1 MGLVNCGICLLSLHQ
16 RYELSQIDMFILL
29 HNSNAFSIF
38 AVFKPPESGIK
49 LSPLHRSRAIFI
61 PAQCISKSPITGYS
75 HPCVLAIMAHKLPLG
90 GFEQQDRRVSTFLY
104 PIVMFNDI
112 DNRPAQT
119 QNEPTP
125 RPQLTELL
133 QTTQLCGVS
142 LSVYGTP
149 AEPLFLA
156 KEVAEAI
163 DHSDV
168 STMMRSVDDD
178 EKLTQT
184 LFASGQRREMWLLT
198 EQGLYEVLMQSRKPV
213 ARQFKAGVKALLKAL
228 RTGEQPTANGQQ
240 PSGTY
245 LRRTARLMES
255 VSNQMHELRRRFAE
269 LDEASQMLATSRQEP
284 TPIAGLDPIIMR
296 GRVWYPL
303 RGLLKSVTGS
313 KDPKIEHY
321 TERYPDRTMVYY
333 QMSYCDE
340 ALARYI
346 VTREELRQR
355 QEALTAPLF
364 DNF

>member
-1 MGLVNCGICLLSLHQ
+1 
-16 RYELSQIDMFILL
+16 
-29 HNSNAFSIF
+29 
-38 AVFKPPESGIK
+38 
-49 LSPLHRSRAIFI
+49 
-61 PAQCISKSPITGYS
+61 
-75 HPCVLAIMAHKLPLG
+75 MAHKLLSEDFDSRTGEYPL
-90 GFEQQDRRVSTFLY
+90 FYTQT
-104 PIVMFNDI
+104 VMSYNSE
-112 DNRPAQT
+112 NRPAQT
-119 QNEPTP
+119 QNEPTR

-163 DHSDV
+163 DHQQV
-168 STMMRSVDDD
+168 ARMVEMVDED
-178 EKLTQT
+178 EKLMCLIST
-184 LFASGQRREMWLLT
+184 SGQRREMWLLT

-228 RTGEQPTANGQQ
+228 RTGEQPAANSQQPIPNSQ

-269 LDEASQMLATSRQEP
+269 LDEASQMLATNRQEP

-313 KDPKIEHY
+313 KDPYLDHY
-321 TERYPDRTMVYY
+321 TKRYPDRTMVYY

-346 VTREELRQR
+346 VAREELRQR

>member
-1 MGLVNCGICLLSLHQ
+1 MSYN
-16 RYELSQIDMFILL
+16 
-29 HNSNAFSIF
+29 
-38 AVFKPPESGIK
+38 
-49 LSPLHRSRAIFI
+49 
-61 PAQCISKSPITGYS
+61 
-75 HPCVLAIMAHKLPLG
+75 
-90 GFEQQDRRVSTFLY
+90 
-104 PIVMFNDI
+104 I

-156 KEVAEAI
+156 KEVAEI
-163 DHSDV
+163 LEIQSSRQMV
-168 STMMRSVDDD
+168 QMVDEE
-178 EKLTQT
+178 EKLMYTIHT
-184 LFASGQRREMWLLT
+184 SGQARDTWMLT

-228 RTGEQPTANGQQ
+228 RTGETPVANSQQPNTNSQ

-245 LRRTARLMES
+245 LRRTARLMQS

-269 LDEASQMLATSRQEP
+269 LDEASQMLATNRQEP
-284 TPIAGLDPIIMR
+284 TPIAGLEPITMR
-296 GRVWYPL
+296 GRAWYPL
-303 RGLLKSVTGS
+303 KALLKSVTGS
-313 KDPKIEHY
+313 RSPKINHY
-321 TERYPDRTMVYY
+321 TECYPDRTMVYY

-346 VTREELRQR
+346 VARAELQQR

>member
-1 MGLVNCGICLLSLHQ
+1 MSYN
-16 RYELSQIDMFILL
+16 
-29 HNSNAFSIF
+29 
-38 AVFKPPESGIK
+38 
-49 LSPLHRSRAIFI
+49 
-61 PAQCISKSPITGYS
+61 
-75 HPCVLAIMAHKLPLG
+75 
-90 GFEQQDRRVSTFLY
+90 
-104 PIVMFNDI
+104 I

-156 KEVAEAI
+156 KEVAEI
-163 DHSDV
+163 LEIQSSRQMV
-168 STMMRSVDDD
+168 QMVDEE
-178 EKLTQT
+178 EKLMYTIHT
-184 LFASGQRREMWLLT
+184 SGQARDTWMLT

-228 RTGEQPTANGQQ
+228 RTGEEPAANSQQPTPNSQ

-255 VSNQMHELRRRFAE
+255 VSNQMHELRRRFTE
-269 LDEASQMLATSRQEP
+269 LDEASQMLAASRQEP

-303 RGLLKSVTGS
+303 KALLKSVTGS
-313 KDPKIEHY
+313 RYPKIEHY

-340 ALARYI
+340 PLARYI
-346 VTREELRQR
+346 VARTELRQR

>member
-1 MGLVNCGICLLSLHQ
+1 MS
-16 RYELSQIDMFILL
+16 Y
-29 HNSNAFSIF
+29 NS
-38 AVFKPPESGIK
+38 
-49 LSPLHRSRAIFI
+49 
-61 PAQCISKSPITGYS
+61 
-75 HPCVLAIMAHKLPLG
+75 
-90 GFEQQDRRVSTFLY
+90 
-104 PIVMFNDI
+104 

-119 QNEPTP
+119 QNEHTA

-228 RTGEQPTANGQQ
+228 RTGEEPAANSQQLTANGQH
-240 PSGTY
+240 PSSTY
-245 LRRTARLMES
+245 LRRTARLMQS

-284 TPIAGLDPIIMR
+284 TPIAGIEPIIMR
-296 GRVWYPL
+296 GRAWYPL
-303 RGLLKSVTGS
+303 KALLKSVAGS

-340 ALARYI
+340 PLARYI
-346 VTREELRQR
+346 VARTELRQR

>member
-1 MGLVNCGICLLSLHQ
+1 MS
-16 RYELSQIDMFILL
+16 Y
-29 HNSNAFSIF
+29 NS
-38 AVFKPPESGIK
+38 
-49 LSPLHRSRAIFI
+49 
-61 PAQCISKSPITGYS
+61 
-75 HPCVLAIMAHKLPLG
+75 
-90 GFEQQDRRVSTFLY
+90 
-104 PIVMFNDI
+104 

-119 QNEPTP
+119 QNEHTA

-149 AEPLFLA
+149 AEPLFKA
-156 KEVAEAI
+156 KEVADI
-163 DHSDV
+163 LGLTNPSDLIQ
-168 STMMRSVDDD
+168 RVDED
-178 EKLTQT
+178 ERAKFNLGRQGET
-184 LFASGQRREMWLLT
+184 WLLT

-228 RTGEQPTANGQQ
+228 RTGEQPATPA

-269 LDEASQMLATSRQEP
+269 LDEASQMLATNRQEP
-284 TPIAGLDPIIMR
+284 TPIAGLEPIIMR
-296 GRVWYPL
+296 GRAWYPL
-303 RGLLKSVTGS
+303 KALLKSVTGS
-313 KDPKIEHY
+313 RSPKINHY

-340 ALARYI
+340 PLARYI
-346 VTREELRQR
+346 VARAELQQR

>member
-1 MGLVNCGICLLSLHQ
+1 MSYNQ
-16 RYELSQIDMFILL
+16 
-29 HNSNAFSIF
+29 
-38 AVFKPPESGIK
+38 
-49 LSPLHRSRAIFI
+49 
-61 PAQCISKSPITGYS
+61 
-75 HPCVLAIMAHKLPLG
+75 
-90 GFEQQDRRVSTFLY
+90 
-104 PIVMFNDI
+104 

-119 QNEPTP
+119 QNEPTA

-156 KEVAEAI
+156 KEVAEI
-163 DHSDV
+163 LEIQSSRQMV
-168 STMMRSVDDD
+168 QMVDEE
-178 EKLTQT
+178 EKLMYTIHT
-184 LFASGQRREMWLLT
+184 SGQARDTWMLT

-228 RTGEQPTANGQQ
+228 RTGEQPTANGQ

-269 LDEASQMLATSRQEP
+269 LDEASQMLATNRQEP
-284 TPIAGLDPIIMR
+284 TPIAGLEPIIMR

-340 ALARYI
+340 PLARYI

>member
-1 MGLVNCGICLLSLHQ
+1 MSYN
-16 RYELSQIDMFILL
+16 
-29 HNSNAFSIF
+29 
-38 AVFKPPESGIK
+38 
-49 LSPLHRSRAIFI
+49 
-61 PAQCISKSPITGYS
+61 
-75 HPCVLAIMAHKLPLG
+75 
-90 GFEQQDRRVSTFLY
+90 
-104 PIVMFNDI
+104 I

-119 QNEPTP
+119 QNEPTR

-163 DHSDV
+163 DHQQV
-168 STMMRSVDDD
+168 ARMVEMVDED
-178 EKLTQT
+178 EKLMCLIST
-184 LFASGQRREMWLLT
+184 SGQRREMWLLT

-228 RTGEQPTANGQQ
+228 RTGETPVANGQQPNANGQ

-284 TPIAGLDPIIMR
+284 TPIAGIEPIIMR
-296 GRVWYPL
+296 GRAWYPL
-303 RGLLKSVTGS
+303 KALLKSVTGS
-313 KDPKIEHY
+313 RFPKIEHY
-321 TERYPDRTMVYY
+321 TEHYPDRTMVYY

-340 ALARYI
+340 PLAHYI
-346 VTREELRQR
+346 VARTELQQR

-364 DNF
+364 DNL

>member
-1 MGLVNCGICLLSLHQ
+1 
-16 RYELSQIDMFILL
+16 
-29 HNSNAFSIF
+29 
-38 AVFKPPESGIK
+38 
-49 LSPLHRSRAIFI
+49 
-61 PAQCISKSPITGYS
+61 
-75 HPCVLAIMAHKLPLG
+75 MAHKLPLG
-90 GFEQQDRRVSTFLY
+90 GLRQQDRRVSTFLY
-104 PIVMFNDI
+104 QTVMSYNI

-119 QNEPTP
+119 QNEPTT

-156 KEVAEAI
+156 KEVAEI
-163 DHSDV
+163 LDHSQASKMV
-168 STMMRSVDDD
+168 QMVDED
-178 EKLTQT
+178 EKGRKIVPTPGGNQ
-184 LFASGQRREMWLLT
+184 EMWLLT

-228 RTGEQPTANGQQ
+228 RTGEQPATPA

-255 VSNQMHELRRRFAE
+255 VSNQMHELRRRFTE

-296 GRVWYPL
+296 GRAWYPL
-303 RGLLKSVTGS
+303 KALLKSVTGS
-313 KDPKIEHY
+313 RSPKINHY
-321 TERYPDRTMVYY
+321 TECYPDRTMVYY

-340 ALARYI
+340 PLARYI
-346 VTREELRQR
+346 VARAELQQR

>member
-1 MGLVNCGICLLSLHQ
+1 MS
-16 RYELSQIDMFILL
+16 Y
-29 HNSNAFSIF
+29 NS
-38 AVFKPPESGIK
+38 
-49 LSPLHRSRAIFI
+49 
-61 PAQCISKSPITGYS
+61 
-75 HPCVLAIMAHKLPLG
+75 
-90 GFEQQDRRVSTFLY
+90 
-104 PIVMFNDI
+104 

-119 QNEPTP
+119 QNEPTT

-156 KEVAEAI
+156 KEVAEI
-163 DHSDV
+163 LEIQSSRQMV
-168 STMMRSVDDD
+168 QMVDEE
-178 EKLTQT
+178 EKLMYTIHT
-184 LFASGQRREMWLLT
+184 SGQARDTWMLT

-228 RTGEQPTANGQQ
+228 RTGEQPAANSQQPTPNSQ

-269 LDEASQMLATSRQEP
+269 LDEASQMLAASRQEP

-303 RGLLKSVTGS
+303 KALLKSVTGS
-313 KDPKIEHY
+313 RSPKINHY

-340 ALARYI
+340 PLARYI
-346 VTREELRQR
+346 VAREELQQR

>member
-1 MGLVNCGICLLSLHQ
+1 
-16 RYELSQIDMFILL
+16 
-29 HNSNAFSIF
+29 
-38 AVFKPPESGIK
+38 
-49 LSPLHRSRAIFI
+49 
-61 PAQCISKSPITGYS
+61 
-75 HPCVLAIMAHKLPLG
+75 MAHKHPLG
-90 GFEQQDRRVSTFLY
+90 GFDSRTGEY
-104 PIVMFNDI
+104 PLFYTQTVMSYNQ

-119 QNEPTP
+119 QNEPTT

-149 AEPLFLA
+149 AEPLFKA
-156 KEVAEAI
+156 KEVADI
-163 DHSDV
+163 LGLTNPSDLIQ
-168 STMMRSVDDD
+168 RVDED
-178 EKLTQT
+178 ERAKFNLGRQGET
-184 LFASGQRREMWLLT
+184 WLLT

-228 RTGEQPTANGQQ
+228 RTGEQPTANSQ

-245 LRRTARLMES
+245 LRRTARLMQS

-269 LDEASQMLATSRQEP
+269 LDEASQMLATNRQEP
-284 TPIAGLDPIIMR
+284 TPIAGLEPIIMR

>member
-1 MGLVNCGICLLSLHQ
+1 MSYNQ
-16 RYELSQIDMFILL
+16 
-29 HNSNAFSIF
+29 
-38 AVFKPPESGIK
+38 
-49 LSPLHRSRAIFI
+49 
-61 PAQCISKSPITGYS
+61 
-75 HPCVLAIMAHKLPLG
+75 
-90 GFEQQDRRVSTFLY
+90 
-104 PIVMFNDI
+104 

-119 QNEPTP
+119 QNEPTT

-149 AEPLFLA
+149 AEPLFKA
-156 KEVAEAI
+156 KEVADI
-163 DHSDV
+163 LGLTNPSDLIQ
-168 STMMRSVDDD
+168 RVDED
-178 EKLTQT
+178 ERAKFNLGRQGET
-184 LFASGQRREMWLLT
+184 WLLT

-228 RTGEQPTANGQQ
+228 RTGQQPTPHSQ

-255 VSNQMHELRRRFAE
+255 VSNQMHELRRRFTE

-284 TPIAGLDPIIMR
+284 TPIAGLEPIIMR
-296 GRVWYPL
+296 GRAWYPL
-303 RGLLKSVTGS
+303 KALLKSVTGS
-313 KDPKIEHY
+313 RSPKINHY

-340 ALARYI
+340 PLAHYI
-346 VTREELRQR
+346 VARAELQQR

>member
-1 MGLVNCGICLLSLHQ
+1 
-16 RYELSQIDMFILL
+16 
-29 HNSNAFSIF
+29 
-38 AVFKPPESGIK
+38 
-49 LSPLHRSRAIFI
+49 
-61 PAQCISKSPITGYS
+61 
-75 HPCVLAIMAHKLPLG
+75 MAHKHPLG
-90 GFEQQDRRVSTFLY
+90 GFDSRTGEY
-104 PIVMFNDI
+104 PLFYTQTVMSYNQ

-119 QNEPTP
+119 QNEPTA

-133 QTTQLCGVS
+133 QTTQLCGVF

-156 KEVAEAI
+156 KEVAEI
-163 DHSDV
+163 LDHSKA
-168 STMMRSVDDD
+168 SVMIDMVDED
-178 EKLTQT
+178 EKLRETIFT
-184 LFASGQRREMWLLT
+184 SGQRREMWLLT

-228 RTGEQPTANGQQ
+228 RTGEQPATPA

-245 LRRTARLMES
+245 LRRTARLMQS

-296 GRVWYPL
+296 GRAWYPL
-303 RGLLKSVTGS
+303 KALLKSVTGS
-313 KDPKIEHY
+313 RSPKINHY

-340 ALARYI
+340 PLAHYI
-346 VTREELRQR
+346 VARAELQQR

>member
-1 MGLVNCGICLLSLHQ
+1 MSYNL
-16 RYELSQIDMFILL
+16 
-29 HNSNAFSIF
+29 
-38 AVFKPPESGIK
+38 
-49 LSPLHRSRAIFI
+49 
-61 PAQCISKSPITGYS
+61 
-75 HPCVLAIMAHKLPLG
+75 
-90 GFEQQDRRVSTFLY
+90 
-104 PIVMFNDI
+104 

-119 QNEPTP
+119 QNEPTT

-156 KEVAEAI
+156 KEVAEI
-163 DHSDV
+163 LDHSQASKMV
-168 STMMRSVDDD
+168 QMVDED
-178 EKLTQT
+178 EKGRKIVPTPGGNQ
-184 LFASGQRREMWLLT
+184 EMWLLT

-228 RTGEQPTANGQQ
+228 RTGQQPNANSQ

-245 LRRTARLMES
+245 LRRTARLMQS
-255 VSNQMHELRRRFAE
+255 VSHQMHELRCRFAE

-284 TPIAGLDPIIMR
+284 TPLAGIEPIIMR
-296 GRVWYPL
+296 GRAWYPL
-303 RGLLKSVTGS
+303 KALLKSVTGS
-313 KDPKIEHY
+313 RSPKINHY
-321 TERYPDRTMVYY
+321 TECYPDRTMVYY

-340 ALARYI
+340 PLARYI
-346 VTREELRQR
+346 VARAELQQR

>member
-1 MGLVNCGICLLSLHQ
+1 
-16 RYELSQIDMFILL
+16 
-29 HNSNAFSIF
+29 
-38 AVFKPPESGIK
+38 
-49 LSPLHRSRAIFI
+49 
-61 PAQCISKSPITGYS
+61 
-75 HPCVLAIMAHKLPLG
+75 
-90 GFEQQDRRVSTFLY
+90 
-104 PIVMFNDI
+104 MFNNI
-112 DNRPAQT
+112 DKRPAQT

-133 QTTQLCGVS
+133 QTTQLCGIS

-149 AEPLFLA
+149 AEPLFKA
-156 KEVAEAI
+156 KEVADI
-163 DHSDV
+163 LGLTNPSDLIQ
-168 STMMRSVDDD
+168 RVDED
-178 EKLTQT
+178 ERAKFNLGRQGET
-184 LFASGQRREMWLLT
+184 WLLT

-228 RTGEQPTANGQQ
+228 RTGEQPATPA

-245 LRRTARLMES
+245 LRRTARLMQS

-284 TPIAGLDPIIMR
+284 TPIAGLEPIIMR
-296 GRVWYPL
+296 GRAWYPL
-303 RGLLKSVTGS
+303 KALLKSVTGS
-313 KDPKIEHY
+313 RSPKINHY

-346 VTREELRQR
+346 VARAELQQR

-364 DNF
+364 DNL

>member
-1 MGLVNCGICLLSLHQ
+1 
-16 RYELSQIDMFILL
+16 
-29 HNSNAFSIF
+29 
-38 AVFKPPESGIK
+38 
-49 LSPLHRSRAIFI
+49 
-61 PAQCISKSPITGYS
+61 
-75 HPCVLAIMAHKLPLG
+75 MAHKLPLG

-119 QNEPTP
+119 QNEPTA

-149 AEPLFLA
+149 AEPLFKA
-156 KEVAEAI
+156 KEVANI
-163 DHSDV
+163 LGLTNPSDLIQ
-168 STMMRSVDDD
+168 RVDED
-178 EKLTQT
+178 ERAKFNLGRQGET
-184 LFASGQRREMWLLT
+184 WLLT

-228 RTGEQPTANGQQ
+228 RTGEQPATPA

-245 LRRTARLMES
+245 LRRTARLMQS

-269 LDEASQMLATSRQEP
+269 LDEASQMLTANSQQP
-284 TPIAGLDPIIMR
+284 TPIAGLEPIIMR
-296 GRVWYPL
+296 GRAWYPL
-303 RGLLKSVTGS
+303 KALLKSVTGS
-313 KDPKIEHY
+313 RSPKINHY
-321 TERYPDRTMVYY
+321 TECYPDRTMVYY

-346 VTREELRQR
+346 VARAELQQR

-364 DNF
+364 DNL

>member
-1 MGLVNCGICLLSLHQ
+1 MSKLL
-16 RYELSQIDMFILL
+16 
-29 HNSNAFSIF
+29 
-38 AVFKPPESGIK
+38 ESGIK

-61 PAQCISKSPITGYS
+61 PARYISKNPIIGYS
-75 HPCVLAIMAHKLPLG
+75 HPCVLAVMAHKTTSGSFDSRTGEYPL
-90 GFEQQDRRVSTFLY
+90 FYTQT
-104 PIVMFNDI
+104 VMSYNPV
-112 DNRPAQT
+112 NRPAQT

-156 KEVAEAI
+156 KEVAEI
-163 DHSDV
+163 LDHSQASKMV
-168 STMMRSVDDD
+168 QMVDED
-178 EKLTQT
+178 EKGRNIVPTPGGNQ
-184 LFASGQRREMWLLT
+184 EMWLLT

-228 RTGEQPTANGQQ
+228 RTGEQPATPA

-340 ALARYI
+340 PLARYI
-346 VTREELRQR
+346 VARTELRQR

>member
-1 MGLVNCGICLLSLHQ
+1 MSYNPV
-16 RYELSQIDMFILL
+16 
-29 HNSNAFSIF
+29 
-38 AVFKPPESGIK
+38 
-49 LSPLHRSRAIFI
+49 
-61 PAQCISKSPITGYS
+61 
-75 HPCVLAIMAHKLPLG
+75 
-90 GFEQQDRRVSTFLY
+90 
-104 PIVMFNDI
+104 
-112 DNRPAQT
+112 NRPAQT

-228 RTGEQPTANGQQ
+228 RTGEQPAANSQQPNANSQ

-255 VSNQMHELRRRFAE
+255 VSNQMHELRRRFTE

-284 TPIAGLDPIIMR
+284 TPIADIEPIIMR
-296 GRVWYPL
+296 GRAWYPL
-303 RGLLKSVTGS
+303 KALLKSVTGS
-313 KDPKIEHY
+313 RYPKIEHY

-340 ALARYI
+340 PLAHYI
-346 VTREELRQR
+346 VARAELQQR

-364 DNF
+364 DNL

>member
-1 MGLVNCGICLLSLHQ
+1 MS
-16 RYELSQIDMFILL
+16 Y
-29 HNSNAFSIF
+29 NS
-38 AVFKPPESGIK
+38 
-49 LSPLHRSRAIFI
+49 
-61 PAQCISKSPITGYS
+61 
-75 HPCVLAIMAHKLPLG
+75 
-90 GFEQQDRRVSTFLY
+90 
-104 PIVMFNDI
+104 

-119 QNEPTP
+119 QNEHTA

-156 KEVAEAI
+156 KEVAEI
-163 DHSDV
+163 LDHSQASKMV
-168 STMMRSVDDD
+168 QMVDED
-178 EKLTQT
+178 EKGRNIVPTPGGNQ
-184 LFASGQRREMWLLT
+184 EMWLLT

-228 RTGEQPTANGQQ
+228 RTGQEPTANSQ

-284 TPIAGLDPIIMR
+284 TPIAGLEPIIMR
-296 GRVWYPL
+296 GRAWYPL
-303 RGLLKSVTGS
+303 KALLKSVTGS
-313 KDPKIEHY
+313 RSPKINHY
-321 TERYPDRTMVYY
+321 TECYPDRTMVYY
-333 QMSYCDE
+333 QVSYCDE
-340 ALARYI
+340 PLAHYI
-346 VTREELRQR
+346 VARAELQQR

-364 DNF
+364 DNL

>member
-1 MGLVNCGICLLSLHQ
+1 MSYNPV
-16 RYELSQIDMFILL
+16 
-29 HNSNAFSIF
+29 
-38 AVFKPPESGIK
+38 
-49 LSPLHRSRAIFI
+49 
-61 PAQCISKSPITGYS
+61 
-75 HPCVLAIMAHKLPLG
+75 
-90 GFEQQDRRVSTFLY
+90 
-104 PIVMFNDI
+104 
-112 DNRPAQT
+112 NRPAQT
-119 QNEPTP
+119 QNEPTT

-228 RTGEQPTANGQQ
+228 RTGEQPAANGQQPNTNSQ

-255 VSNQMHELRRRFAE
+255 VSNQMHELRRRFTE
-269 LDEASQMLATSRQEP
+269 LDEASQMLATNGGQLTANGQEP
-284 TPIAGLDPIIMR
+284 TPLAGIDPIIIR

-303 RGLLKSVTGS
+303 QDLLKSASGYKCPS
-313 KDPKIEHY
+313 MSYY
-321 TERYPDRTMVYY
+321 TKRYADRIMTYY
-333 QMSYCDE
+333 RVNYCDE
-340 ALARYI
+340 PLAHYI
-346 VTREELRQR
+346 VARAELQQR

-364 DNF
+364 DNL

>member
-1 MGLVNCGICLLSLHQ
+1 MSYNQ
-16 RYELSQIDMFILL
+16 
-29 HNSNAFSIF
+29 
-38 AVFKPPESGIK
+38 
-49 LSPLHRSRAIFI
+49 
-61 PAQCISKSPITGYS
+61 
-75 HPCVLAIMAHKLPLG
+75 
-90 GFEQQDRRVSTFLY
+90 
-104 PIVMFNDI
+104 

-119 QNEPTP
+119 QNEPTT

-163 DHSDV
+163 DHQQV
-168 STMMRSVDDD
+168 ARMVEMVDED
-178 EKLTQT
+178 EKLMCLIST
-184 LFASGQRREMWLLT
+184 SGQRREMWLLT

-228 RTGEQPTANGQQ
+228 RTGEQPATPA

-245 LRRTARLMES
+245 LRRTARLMQS

-269 LDEASQMLATSRQEP
+269 LDEASQMLTANSQQP
-284 TPIAGLDPIIMR
+284 TPIAGLEPIIMR
-296 GRVWYPL
+296 GRAWYPL
-303 RGLLKSVTGS
+303 KALLKSVTGS
-313 KDPKIEHY
+313 RSPKINHY
-321 TERYPDRTMVYY
+321 TECYPDRTMVYY

-346 VTREELRQR
+346 VARAELQQR

-364 DNF
+364 DNL

>member
-1 MGLVNCGICLLSLHQ
+1 MS
-16 RYELSQIDMFILL
+16 Y
-29 HNSNAFSIF
+29 NS
-38 AVFKPPESGIK
+38 
-49 LSPLHRSRAIFI
+49 
-61 PAQCISKSPITGYS
+61 
-75 HPCVLAIMAHKLPLG
+75 
-90 GFEQQDRRVSTFLY
+90 
-104 PIVMFNDI
+104 

-119 QNEPTP
+119 QNEHTA

-149 AEPLFLA
+149 AEPLFKA
-156 KEVAEAI
+156 KEVADI
-163 DHSDV
+163 LGLTNPSDLIQ
-168 STMMRSVDDD
+168 RVDED
-178 EKLTQT
+178 ERAKFNLGRQGET
-184 LFASGQRREMWLLT
+184 WLLT

-228 RTGEQPTANGQQ
+228 RTGEQPATPA

-245 LRRTARLMES
+245 LRRTARLMQS

-269 LDEASQMLATSRQEP
+269 LDEASQMLATNRQEP

-340 ALARYI
+340 LLARYI

>member
-1 MGLVNCGICLLSLHQ
+1 
-16 RYELSQIDMFILL
+16 
-29 HNSNAFSIF
+29 
-38 AVFKPPESGIK
+38 
-49 LSPLHRSRAIFI
+49 
-61 PAQCISKSPITGYS
+61 
-75 HPCVLAIMAHKLPLG
+75 MAHKLLSEDFDSRTGEYPL
-90 GFEQQDRRVSTFLY
+90 FYTQT
-104 PIVMFNDI
+104 VMSYNSE
-112 DNRPAQT
+112 NRPAQT
-119 QNEPTP
+119 QNEPTT

-156 KEVAEAI
+156 KEVAEI
-163 DHSDV
+163 LDHSQASKMV
-168 STMMRSVDDD
+168 QMVDED
-178 EKLTQT
+178 EKGRKIVPTPGGNQ
-184 LFASGQRREMWLLT
+184 EMWLLT

-228 RTGEQPTANGQQ
+228 RTGEQPATPA

-255 VSNQMHELRRRFAE
+255 VSNQMHELRRRFSE

-313 KDPKIEHY
+313 KDPKIDHY

-340 ALARYI
+340 PLARYI
-346 VTREELRQR
+346 VARAELRQR

>member
-1 MGLVNCGICLLSLHQ
+1 
-16 RYELSQIDMFILL
+16 
-29 HNSNAFSIF
+29 
-38 AVFKPPESGIK
+38 
-49 LSPLHRSRAIFI
+49 
-61 PAQCISKSPITGYS
+61 
-75 HPCVLAIMAHKLPLG
+75 
-90 GFEQQDRRVSTFLY
+90 
-104 PIVMFNDI
+104 MFNDI

-119 QNEPTP
+119 QNEPTR

-149 AEPLFLA
+149 AEPLFKA
-156 KEVAEAI
+156 KEVADI
-163 DHSDV
+163 LGLTNPSDLIQ
-168 STMMRSVDDD
+168 RVDED
-178 EKLTQT
+178 ERAKFNLGRQGET
-184 LFASGQRREMWLLT
+184 RLLT

-228 RTGEQPTANGQQ
+228 RTGEQPATPS

-313 KDPKIEHY
+313 RSPEINHY
-321 TERYPDRTMVYY
+321 TECYPDRTMVYY

-340 ALARYI
+340 PLARYI
-346 VTREELRQR
+346 VAREELRQR
-355 QEALTAPLF
+355 QEALTVPLF
-364 DNF
+364 DNL